1 MAAPRDYKS
10 EYKAYQG
17 TPEQI
22 HNRAQR
28 NKARAIMVKAGEAR
42 KGDGKDVGHIKAMS
56 KGGTTTPGNIEMQ
69 SRSGNR
75 SFSRNPD
82 GSMKSEKSRSGR

>member
-1 MAAPRDYKS
+1 MATARDYKA
-10 EYKAYQG
+10 EYAAYQG

-28 NKARAIMVKAGEAR
+28 NKARAIMVKAGLAR

-56 KGGTTTPGNIEMQ
+56 KGGTTTPSNLEMQ

-75 SFSRNPD
+75 GFSRNSN
-82 GSMKSEKSRSGR
+82 GSMKSETSKRGR